1 MRTMMIKNPLLEMAG
16 EYEFIVSLKRRHPA
30 MKAHNPEYSRNARI
44 LRAAAA
50 VISAAQAWMNVWGND
65 AAEVMA
71 LDAALTEYEAACKEE
86 PK

>member
-1 MRTMMIKNPLLEMAG
+1 MNPLIEMAE
-16 EYEFIVSLKRRHPA
+16 EYDFIVSLKGRHPA

-50 VISAAQAWMNVWGND
+50 VISAATDWRNSWGED
-65 AAEVMA
+65 TCPDGMPEALAA
-71 LDAALTEYEAACKEE
+71 YEAACKEE